1 MICSRTILL
10 GLILVSAPA
19 AGLAADSPPPQPPPP
34 ATTQPSDPPP
44 QKNADGEVVVTFAN
58 ALLGKPFPLWTTGDV
73 TFTLASAPKRSR
85 AQGRVMFFPHL
96 KTDRRGILNAM
107 ANEQAIPVKAGIKGG
122 ATSVTLVLWGT
133 IGTKAWLEAYDKE
146 GKLLNRAALPDNV
159 PQRKSPSDPIPSFEL
174 AVKGERIA
182 YVLFG
187 GAHDGGALV
196 ADEMRYLSPK

>member
-1 MICSRTILL
+1 MIHMPTILL
-10 GLILVSAPA
+10 GLFLVSAPLM
-19 AGLAADSPPPQPPPP
+19 GLAADSPPPQQPPP
-34 ATTQPSDPPP
+34 ATTQPSDLP
-44 QKNADGEVVVTFAN
+44 QKNADGDVVVTFAN
-58 ALLGKPFPLWTTGDV
+58 APLGKPLSLWTAGDV

-107 ANEQAIPVKAGIKGG
+107 ANEQAIPVKAEIRGG

-133 IGTKAWLEAYDKE
+133 VGTKAWLEAYAKE
-146 GKLLNRAALPDNV
+146 GKLLNRAALPDTV

-174 AVKGERIA
+174 AVKGENIA

-187 GAHDGGALV
+187 GAHDGGAVV
-196 ADEMRYLSPK
+196 ADEMRYVPPK